1 MSGGGLCDRRFNEK
15 SGKYRLGHNCGM
27 GGEIL
32 KRGVQMSFSSH
43 VIHFLFF
50 IFFSPFFNKYVA
62 AEEFIT
68 LLDAT
73 KITTAW
79 TLSHARDHGSEQR
92 NEIGEE
98 ERRGGDVE
106 SRRRGGGGEGGM
118 WGRGG
123 DRVWLHPQ

>member
-27 GGEIL
+27 AGEIL

-43 VIHFLFF
+43 VIH
-50 IFFSPFFNKYVA
+50 YVA

-68 LLDAT
+68 LLGAT

-79 TLSHARDHGSEQR
+79 TLSHARDQGSEQR
-92 NEIGEE
+92 NEIREE

-118 WGRGG
+118 WGRRG
-123 DRVWLHPQ
+123 